1 MNEPFRTAW
10 IIGASSGIGRELA
23 KLMARAG
30 IIVTVSARRGDALE
44 ELRSQC
50 PNGKIYTLPL
60 DIADPDA
67 VDKAAKTME
76 QGDRLPDVVV
86 IASAI
91 YEAAAVDDLDPSL
104 FAKVMTVNYLGVVN
118 LLSAMVPGFLA
129 RGRGHVAVVA
139 SVAGYRGLPLAAAYG
154 PTKAAVINLCES
166 LQPELKARGVH
177 LQVINPGFV
186 DTPMTR
192 KNSFAMPFMISPEDA
207 ARRLYRG
214 LLSRRF
220 EITFPKRFTW
230 FLKLMRILPYG
241 LYFRLIG
248 TMTGASQRGAEKQ
261 S

>member
-118 LLSAMVPGFLA
+118 LLSAMVPG
-129 RGRGHVAVVA
+129 HVAVVA
-139 SVAGYRGLPLAAAYG
+139 SVAGYGLPLAAAYG

-220 EITFPKRFTW
+220 EITFPK
-230 FLKLMRILPYG
+230 PYG

>member
-1 MNEPFRTAW
+1 
-10 IIGASSGIGRELA
+10 
-23 KLMARAG
+23 MAEAG
-30 IIVTVSARRGDALE
+30 IDVTVSARRINALQ
-44 ELRSQC
+44 ELQNQC
-50 PNGKIYTLPL
+50 PSGKINVLPM
-60 DIADPDA
+60 DISDPKA
-67 VDKAAKTME
+67 VDNAVKAME
-76 QGDRLPDVVV
+76 RDDRLPDVVIV
-86 IASAI
+86 AAAV
-91 YEAAAVDDLDPSL
+91 YEMAAVDDLNPGL
-104 FAKVMTVNYLGVVN
+104 FGKAMAVNYLGVVN
-118 LLSAMVPGFLA
+118 FLSAMVPVFLS
-129 RGRGHVAVVA
+129 RDRGHIAVVA

-166 LQPELKARGVH
+166 LQPELSARGIH

-192 KNSFAMPFMISPEDA
+192 KNTFAMPFMISPEDA

-230 FLKLMRILPYG
+230 LLKLMRILPYG

-248 TMTGASQRGAEKQ
+248 VMTKARQRGAEKR